1 MQLKKWVIKNKYK
14 LIAGS
19 AFFASLVTIPSV
31 VGTIQA
37 NQKIKNTNVEYE
49 YGVPIKPTFDENGKL
64 IIPTIKDPEN
74 PTGNY
79 EYKVPEII
87 DTDVPQDVKESTYY
101 KQGLPKLLD
110 ENKNN
115 LLNNI
120 SSYSNFKVDTSKDL
134 ILLLDNML
142 PGHKIGVGQD
152 ISIANIAETIYE
164 SSIKKYN
171 DNILSS
177 KDLSDF
183 GALCGINFQKEY
195 DKLFVSIKHLNM
207 RGGGGSNLPSQPSV
221 PDINKDFG
229 DPQTMTVRQMYNAMK
244 QDNSTKWTLA
254 IAYSV
259 ISVTLTILQLILSF
273 FTIGLSVASL
283 IIDIIFCLF
292 EVAVCIAKNISSG
305 EIMEKIKEID
315 SAYWDDGA
323 NKVINVTLEILG
335 FTKLKNAF
343 LLKTRMYSKMLQTN
357 LLSAGLA
364 ISIFAATARIIMS
377 IIFEV
382 FNEYIGNFVYGK
394 HN

>member
-1 MQLKKWVIKNKYK
+1 
-14 LIAGS
+14 
-19 AFFASLVTIPSV
+19 
-31 VGTIQA
+31 
-37 NQKIKNTNVEYE
+37 
-49 YGVPIKPTFDENGKL
+49 
-64 IIPTIKDPEN
+64 
-74 PTGNY
+74 
-79 EYKVPEII
+79 
-87 DTDVPQDVKESTYY
+87 
-101 KQGLPKLLD
+101 
-110 ENKNN
+110 
-115 LLNNI
+115 
-120 SSYSNFKVDTSKDL
+120 
-134 ILLLDNML
+134 ML

-292 EVAVCIAKNISSG
+292 EVAVCIAENISSG